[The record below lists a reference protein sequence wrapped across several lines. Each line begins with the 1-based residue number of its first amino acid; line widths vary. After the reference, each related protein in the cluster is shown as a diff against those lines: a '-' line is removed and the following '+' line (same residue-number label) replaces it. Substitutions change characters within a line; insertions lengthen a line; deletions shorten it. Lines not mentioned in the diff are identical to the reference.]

1 MSNVPTI
8 PPGYASVAPWIIG
21 KDTLGLMRFLAE
33 AFDAENL
40 GSFENPDGSIGH
52 AEMRIGDTII
62 LMFDMR
68 DWPPTPA
75 FLRLFVED
83 AEELFK
89 RAVAAGAEPVTQVTH
104 LAFGD
109 KVGRVRDPYGNV
121 WWLQQRV
128 ENVSDEE
135 IGQRWSDP
143 KWSTAMD
150 YLQASLR
157 KLYQQS
163 TI

>member
-1 MSNVPTI
+1 MQNIPII

-21 KDTLGLMRFLAE
+21 KDTVRLMRFLSE
-33 AFDAENL
+33 AFDAEDL

-68 DWPPTPA
+68 DWPPIPA

-89 RAVAAGAEPVTQVTH
+89 RAVAAGAQPVTQVTH

-128 ENVSDEE
+128 ENISDEE

-143 KWSTAMD
+143 KWSEAMD
-150 YLQASLR
+150 YLQTSLR
-157 KLYQQS
+157 KLYQ
-163 TI
+163 

>member
-1 MSNVPTI
+1 MQRISA
-8 PPGYASVAPWIIG
+8 AS
-21 KDTLGLMRFLAE
+21 K
-33 AFDAENL
+33 
-40 GSFENPDGSIGH
+40 PDGSIGH
-52 AEMRIGDTII
+52 AEMRIGNTII

-89 RAVAAGAEPVTQVTH
+89 RAVAAGAAASTQVTH

-109 KVGRVRDPYGNV
+109 KVGRVRNPLRK
-121 WWLQQRV
+121 WLQQRV

-150 YLQASLR
+150 YLQTSLR
-157 KLYQQS
+157 KLYQ
-163 TI
+163 

>member
-1 MSNVPTI
+1 MQNIPII

-21 KDTLGLMRFLAE
+21 KDTVRLMSFLSE
-33 AFDAENL
+33 AFDAEDL
-40 GSFENPDGSIGH
+40 GSFQNPDGSIGH
-52 AEMRIGDTII
+52 AEMRIGNTII

-89 RAVAAGAEPVTQVTH
+89 RAVAAGAQPITQVTH

-150 YLQASLR
+150 YLQTSLR
-157 KLYQQS
+157 KLYQ
-163 TI
+163 

>member
-1 MSNVPTI
+1 MQNIPTI

-21 KDTLGLMRFLAE
+21 KDTIGLMRFLAE
-33 AFDAENL
+33 AFGAEDL

-68 DWPPTPA
+68 DWPSTPA
-75 FLRLFVED
+75 FLRLFVTD
-83 AEELFK
+83 AEETFK
-89 RAVAAGAEPVTQVTH
+89 RAVGAGAQPVTEVTH

-109 KVGRVRDPYGNV
+109 KVGRVRDPFGNV

-128 ENVSDEE
+128 ENVSEEE
-135 IGQRWSDP
+135 IGKRWSDP
-143 KWSTAMD
+143 KWSEAMD
-150 YLQASLR
+150 YLQTSLSS
-157 KLYQQS
+157 LYR
-163 TI
+163 

>member
-1 MSNVPTI
+1 MQNIPVI

-21 KDTLGLMRFLAE
+21 KDTVGLMRFLSE
-33 AFDAENL
+33 AFDAEDL
-40 GSFENPDGSIGH
+40 GSFENADGSIGH
-52 AEMRIGDTII
+52 AEMRIGNTII

-89 RAVAAGAEPVTQVTH
+89 RAVAAGAQPITQVTH

-128 ENVSDEE
+128 ENISDEE

-143 KWSTAMD
+143 KWSAAMD
-150 YLQASLR
+150 YLQTSLQ
-157 KLYQQS
+157 KIYQ
-163 TI
+163 

>member
-21 KDTLGLMRFLAE
+21 KDTVGLMRFLAE

-83 AEELFK
+83 AEKQFK
-89 RAVAAGAEPVTQVTH
+89 RAVTAGAQPVTQVTH

-135 IGQRWSDP
+135 VGQRWSDP

-157 KLYQQS
+157 KLYQ
-163 TI
+163 